1 MAIFQNWH
9 FTRFLRAGLAIWA
22 YVEVWRT
29 GEWLLFA
36 LGSIFALQA
45 IFDLGCGG
53 ARGCGVPAQQK
64 PYQGHTG
71 KKAEDVVFEEIK

>member
-1 MAIFQNWH
+1 MTISKNWH

-22 YVEVWRT
+22 FAEVWRT

-45 IFDLGCGG
+45 IFDLGCG
-53 ARGCGVPAQQK
+53 ARGCGVPSQQK
-64 PYQGHTG
+64 PYQGQTG
-71 KKAEDVVFEEIK
+71 QKAEDIVFEEIK